1 MLWGSSSSIVI
12 NFAYDLYQNYN
23 IVKIKENSGLNSF
36 EIEVTN
42 STMVTKENLK
52 ECVLSLSDAMIITI
66 PVFILS
72 SILYNKLILPFLDKS
87 FAYMKASYNFKIYTF
102 IFLIYII
109 TFSIVL
115 LLMILFGFSGKTLME
130 NKAGKY

>member
-1 MLWGSSSSIVI
+1 MFLS
-12 NFAYDLYQNYN
+12 
-23 IVKIKENSGLNSF
+23 
-36 EIEVTN
+36 
-42 STMVTKENLK
+42 
-52 ECVLSLSDAMIITI
+52 ECMIITI

-109 TFSIVL
+109 TSFIVL

-130 NKAGKY
+130 NKAGEY